1 MPYKLILGKRPEEC
15 GSRPPAQGKYY
26 ICAII
31 RDEHP
36 YIREWALYH
45 KGLGFDKIVLY
56 DDHSSRPYN
65 EELGDLMQ
73 EGFVEMRKWEG
84 EQWSRQSRAYND
96 FVWSG
101 DWGENDYCAFI
112 DIDEFICFDEAK
124 SVAEFMRYYAEFAGV
139 GLSWKLYNA
148 NGHIRAPEGIPTMEA
163 YTREFDYFEPRIKVI
178 GRLKDIVCFPTV
190 HHFLP
195 ARGRLVTTNNRTIY
209 GMSGNYC
216 DYTNGHIKHFLTKSW
231 EDWVKRLKRGNITR
245 GLRTVKMFFDFNPDL
260 KKYEEELTK
269 DLDLSEFPTIGKETR
284 LWDGDV

>member
-1 MPYKLILGKRPEEC
+1 MPYKFILGKRPEEC
-15 GSRPPAQGKYY
+15 NSHPPVKGKFY

-31 RDEHP
+31 KDEHP
-36 YIREWALYH
+36 YIREWVLYH

-56 DDHSSRPYN
+56 DDHSSRPYD

-73 EGFVEMRKWEG
+73 EGFVEMRKWSG
-84 EQWSRQSRAYND
+84 NQWSRQSRAYND

-112 DIDEFICFDEAK
+112 DIDEFLCFDKAK
-124 SVAEFMRYYAEFAGV
+124 SVAEFMGYYVEFAGV

-148 NGHIRAPEGIPTMEA
+148 NGHIQAPKGISTLEA
-163 YTREFDYFEPRIKVI
+163 YTQEFDYFEPRIKVI

-190 HHFLP
+190 HHFVP
-195 ARGRLVTTNNRTIY
+195 ARGRLVMTNNRTIY

-231 EDWVKRLKRGNITR
+231 EDWVRRLKRGNITR

-260 KKYEEELTK
+260 KKYEEALTNN
-269 DLDLSEFPTIGKETR
+269 LDLSKFPTIGKETR

>member
-1 MPYKLILGKRPEEC
+1 MSYRLILGKLPEEC
-15 GSRPPAQGKYY
+15 DFRPKVKGQFY

-56 DDHSSRPYN
+56 DDRSSRPYD

-96 FVWSG
+96 FVWSR

-112 DIDEFICFDEAK
+112 DIDEFICFDKAK
-124 SVAEFMRYYAEFAGV
+124 SIAEFMSYYEEFAGV
-139 GLSWKLYNA
+139 GLNWKLYNA
-148 NGHIRAPEGIPTMEA
+148 NGHIQAPKGISTIEA
-163 YTREFDYFEPRIKVI
+163 YTQEFDHYEPRIKVI
-178 GRLKDIVCFPTV
+178 GRLKDIQTFPTV
-190 HHFLP
+190 HHFKPL
-195 ARGRLVTTNNRTIY
+195 RGRLVTTNNHTIT
-209 GMSGNYC
+209 GMYC
-216 DYTNGHIKHFLTKSW
+216 DEKDFSNGHIKHFLTKSW

-260 KKYEEELTK
+260 KKYEAELTK